1 MFSLLFRSVLYLC
14 NQKYLTSPNDA
25 TTGFL
30 KPILYFMGFFLDG
43 VRACQISKS
52 YKKNPKNMKYFRQH

>member
-14 NQKYLTSPNDA
+14 NQKYLTSQNDA
-25 TTGFL
+25 TAGFL

-43 VRACQISKS
+43 VRACQ
-52 YKKNPKNMKYFRQH
+52 MG